1 MLIDSDSNN
10 IHNSQKSVVSLTRY
24 PIIRPSDTSRNYNHD
39 FVQNILSKNIPLN
52 KNLKAFGSM
61 VCDGVRFSVSGMKV
75 ETHPGENNRVFKT
88 LIFNIDKYYR
98 SDLSKEIFTEDP
110 GVIKFGFGNIERNI
124 QKLNMILLY

>member
-1 MLIDSDSNN
+1 
-10 IHNSQKSVVSLTRY
+10 
-24 PIIRPSDTSRNYNHD
+24 
-39 FVQNILSKNIPLN
+39 
-52 KNLKAFGSM
+52 M